1 MIVGVVGLWLSV
13 VLWTGP
19 RVDPVDVA
27 SLEPTGESE
36 GLPMVMTSKLDKSR
50 FKLAPDIRS
59 QSWLNGAP
67 TSLAELRGRVVL
79 VDFWTFG

>member
-1 MIVGVVGLWLSV
+1 
-13 VLWTGP
+13 
-19 RVDPVDVA
+19 
-27 SLEPTGESE
+27 
-36 GLPMVMTSKLDKSR
+36 MVMTSQQDKSR
-50 FKLAPDIRS
+50 FQLAPDIRS